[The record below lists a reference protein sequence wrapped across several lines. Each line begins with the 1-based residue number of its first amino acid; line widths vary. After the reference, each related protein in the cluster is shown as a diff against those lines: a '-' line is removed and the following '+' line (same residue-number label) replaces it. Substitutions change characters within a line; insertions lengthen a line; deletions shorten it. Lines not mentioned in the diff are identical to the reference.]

1 MEPKKANLEA
11 VNTEV
16 VAAEASA
23 EADANLLDEGVSGR
37 VSEMVGEDASESATG
52 QSGATQQDDS
62 KQGGPAISEKEML
75 RMELLKSAPAP
86 EAMRR
91 EVLSKLEAK
100 KNRIEVQLNR
110 ERKKANYY
118 KVSILIRDLRSVLVM
133 IERVAHASLEA
144 LKDFWLKVVHK
155 FA

>member
-1 MEPKKANLEA
+1 MEPKKASLET
-11 VNTEV
+11 VNAEV
-16 VAAEASA
+16 VAVEASA
-23 EADANLLDEGVSGR
+23 EAGANLLDEGVSGR
-37 VSEMVGEDASESATG
+37 VSEMVGEDASESTTG
-52 QSGATQQDDS
+52 QSDAAQQDDS
-62 KQGGPAISEKEML
+62 KQGPQVSEKESL

-118 KVSILIRDLRSVLVM
+118 KVSILIRDLRSVLVL

-155 FA
+155 VA